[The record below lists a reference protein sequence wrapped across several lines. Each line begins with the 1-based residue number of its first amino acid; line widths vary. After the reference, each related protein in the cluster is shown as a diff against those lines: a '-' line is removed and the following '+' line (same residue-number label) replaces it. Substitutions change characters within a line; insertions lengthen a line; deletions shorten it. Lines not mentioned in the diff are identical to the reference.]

1 MGVGRIFSRGGA
13 KVGIFGFNPSK
24 LKKQPA
30 LANNF
35 KIRGG
40 KALPFD
46 AHAGMLLE
54 SHLLSVMVLALE
66 LNGWWKLFHSG
77 IDPAK
82 FAQGGMRLLVS
93 PQMASCVDEWTQ
105 LRESAYTLRLKL

>member
-1 MGVGRIFSRGGA
+1 LPHKLVIGKRSITSLTGKEQELIEELKKIFPGCMGVGRIFSRGGA

-24 LKKQPA
+24 LKKQPV

-77 IDPAK
+77 H
-82 FAQGGMRLLVS
+82 
-93 PQMASCVDEWTQ
+93 
-105 LRESAYTLRLKL
+105 